1 MGFKVNIVI
10 SPAKKLDFEHGIN
23 IKCTKPLMSN
33 KTSVLLSELQ
43 KCKMVDIQKMM
54 KLSDKLAQL
63 NFERYQEFEMTAD
76 KSPAIYAFVGD
87 TYKGLD
93 AKSYSS
99 DDLAYAQEHLHILS
113 GLYGLLRPYDEMKP
127 YRLEMGTKFGAMG
140 AKNLYEFWGS
150 DIVKQI
156 NKFSQKTES
165 EYLVNLAS
173 EEYFKSVKRD
183 ELEVQVIDVK
193 FLENKNGQYKMI
205 GLMAKRARGMMASYI
220 VKNQIKSLSDL
231 KKFDVDGYKFS
242 KEDSE
247 KNLLVFKR

>member
-1 MGFKVNIVI
+1 MNIVI